1 MSRMQLSAT
10 IGLRDVVASK
20 KHCAKKALMPRLR
33 IIVFILAMVA
43 TLGPVPRALSQSDT
57 YALTIKGGQ
66 FEPLEIV
73 IPTGQKISLTV
84 KNLDTTPSEFES
96 TDLGR
101 EKVIAPGT
109 SVTVFIGP
117 LRAGRYEF
125 FDDFKP
131 DTPHGYI
138 VAR

>member
-1 MSRMQLSAT
+1 MRQSAT
-10 IGLRDVVASK
+10 VGLREFSASK
-20 KHCAKKALMPRLR
+20 MNCAKKAQMPRLR
-33 IIVFILAMVA
+33 IIVFILGMVA
-43 TLGPVPRALSQSDT
+43 TLGPSSRALSQSDT

-66 FEPLEIV
+66 FEPREIV
-73 IPTGQKISLTV
+73 IPAKQKISLIV
-84 KNLDTTPSEFES
+84 ENLDATPSEFES

-101 EKVIAPGT
+101 EKVVAPGAR
-109 SVTVFIGP
+109 VTVFIGP

>member
-1 MSRMQLSAT
+1 MN
-10 IGLRDVVASK
+10 
-20 KHCAKKALMPRLR
+20 CAKKALMPRLR
-33 IIVFILAMVA
+33 IIVFILGMAA
-43 TLGPVPRALSQSDT
+43 TLGPAPRALSQSDR

-66 FEPLEIV
+66 FEPIEIV
-73 IPTGQKISLTV
+73 IPAGQKISLTV
-84 KNLDTTPSEFES
+84 KNLDATPSEFES

-101 EKVIAPGT
+101 EKVIAPES
-109 SVTVFIGP
+109 SVIVFIGP
-117 LRAGRYEF
+117 LRTGRYEF

>member
-1 MSRMQLSAT
+1 MITRRTLFSIGTALAVLCASAAARSE
-10 IGLRDVVASK
+10 GDS
-20 KHCAKKALMPRLR
+20 
-33 IIVFILAMVA
+33 
-43 TLGPVPRALSQSDT
+43 
-57 YALTIKGGQ
+57 YALTISGGR
-66 FEPLEIV
+66 FEPAEILV
-73 IPTGQKISLTV
+73 PTGRKLTLVV
-84 KNLDTTPSEFES
+84 KNLDATVSEFES

-101 EKVIAPGT
+101 EKVVAANS

-138 VAR
+138 VAQ